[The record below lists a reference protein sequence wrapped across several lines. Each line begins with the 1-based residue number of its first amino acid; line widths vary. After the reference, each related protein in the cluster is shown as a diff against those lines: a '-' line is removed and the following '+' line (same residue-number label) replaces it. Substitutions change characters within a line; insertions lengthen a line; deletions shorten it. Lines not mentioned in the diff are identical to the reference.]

1 MVHLSDKLYHK
12 NVSKSVQN
20 LLKDSPNLLIHTKD
34 DAEVGVRGSL
44 LIMFSNYFGSCLAS
58 ISSTSTPTLFLP
70 DFSSSTVHRLIEI
83 LTKGGTAAK
92 LDDVGIEHVTSLA
105 GILGIKLDNIER
117 VSSKNV
123 FSNDDNEAQRKV
135 KGKTTS
141 KKSGE
146 IVSNEKLNHEPEN
159 KSNAEVS
166 FAKKLEEELSNL
178 LFRGQENKIINPNIG
193 SEDAI
198 RTDESIPLSLQEGNH
213 ADEVDDTITV
223 KDKTCE
229 ECHKQLPSVSLL
241 GYHYCKHFLESLK
254 SPKFFHTWD
263 DKKCLKCDQTFYDRT
278 TLLSHLGVK
287 HELINEILKAK
298 GVTEVAFWKV
308 KSRKMAMSV
317 KKEVC
322 SFTATSGERNVED
335 SSSTVTEPMP
345 DNQNK
350 CEVCGESFTSHNKL
364 AQHACN
370 HFLAELRSF
379 SGLYDGNTCKLC
391 DIAYSTEFALMIH
404 LGWKHQKINDV
415 LKSKGYKPLV
425 LRTVDHRTPPGP
437 RNESTIQS
445 PSFSMLSTINSET
458 NSTLSES
465 SLSCETS
472 GGDDLNTTSQVLGQ
486 VTEQSTFLSHVNM
499 TPGTDKSSTSNQKGD
514 MTFRPSVNST
524 PAVNMKKTAG
534 PSSTMKSFKKKR
546 HPCEICDKECNYPGY
561 LAQHYCD
568 SHFNEILKQ
577 EVAKKFDEKKCKDC
591 EKTINSSQ
599 DQIRHVGMKHGI
611 INTLL
616 EKKGLKS
623 VAFKFYKYN
632 TPASKIAALKQAAAI
647 VTSNMFVDETIQEET
662 SEEVSNLSTSDE
674 KSSMMDTD
682 TEDGASNL
690 EQTSIM
696 VRTDLCSISKQLE
709 GNEGSSFSAEDTT
722 LTDDD
727 GSLTNEDT
735 NMSNDESAVDMDTT
749 CITGDSDSGDEA
761 LSPMILDTFSLKE
774 NGHDIDGKL
783 LVSG

>member
-1 MVHLSDKLYHK
+1 MNMVHLSDKFFHE
-12 NVSKSVQN
+12 NVAKSVQK

-34 DAEVGVRGSL
+34 DAEVGVRKSL

-58 ISSTSTPTLFLP
+58 IPSTTTPTLILP
-70 DFSSSTVHRLIEI
+70 DFSSATIHRLIEI
-83 LTKGGTAAK
+83 LTKGGSAVK
-92 LDDVGIEHVTSLA
+92 LDDVDLKHVTSLA
-105 GILGIKLDNIER
+105 AVLGIKLDNIEQVSR
-117 VSSKNV
+117 KDVSSN
-123 FSNDDNEAQRKV
+123 NEAQRKS
-135 KGKTTS
+135 KGKSISQKPIEVTR
-141 KKSGE
+141 
-146 IVSNEKLNHEPEN
+146 NEKQNNEPEN
-159 KSNAEVS
+159 ESNAEVN

-178 LFRGQENKIINPNIG
+178 LFRGQDNKIVTPNTG
-193 SEDAI
+193 LEGVTQSAVS
-198 RTDESIPLSLQEGNH
+198 TPSSLQEENH
-213 ADEVDDTITV
+213 AADVDDTITV

-298 GVTEVAFWKV
+298 GVTEVAFWKI
-308 KSRKMAMSV
+308 KSRKMAI
-317 KKEVC
+317 KKEAC
-322 SFTATSGERNVED
+322 SFTTTSEERNVED
-335 SSSTVTEPMP
+335 SPSTVTESVP

-370 HFLAELRSF
+370 HFLSELRCF
-379 SGLYDGNTCKLC
+379 SGLYEGNTCKLC

-425 LRTVDHRTPPGP
+425 LRTVDHRVPPGP
-437 RNESTIQS
+437 SNESTIES
-445 PSFSMLSTINSET
+445 PSFSLLSTTNSET

-472 GGDDLNTTSQVLGQ
+472 GGDDLNSTSQILGQ
-486 VTEQSTFLSHVNM
+486 VTEQSTFLSQMNL
-499 TPGTDKSSTSNQKGD
+499 TPGTDKSSVSNQKGE

-524 PAVNMKKTAG
+524 PSVSMKKTAA

-568 SHFNEILKQ
+568 IHFNEILKQ

-591 EKTINSSQ
+591 DKSINSSQ

-616 EKKGLKS
+616 EKRGLKS

-662 SEEVSNLSTSDE
+662 SEDVSNLSTSDE
-674 KSSMMDTD
+674 TSSMMDTESD
-682 TEDGASNL
+682 EGASNL

-722 LTDDD
+722 LTDND
-727 GSLTNEDT
+727 GSLTNDT
-735 NMSNDESAVDMDTT
+735 NDESAVDMDTT
-749 CITGDSDSGDEA
+749 SITRDNDSGDEA

-783 LVSG
+783 LVSD